1 MRFSKR
7 EIDALTCPPGKR
19 DALFS
24 DTETKGFLVRVTAT
38 GAKIFLF
45 QYRYAG
51 KVQRLKLGEYGA
63 LTIAQ
68 ARKMAEEARGR
79 VLAGG
84 NPVGERKAEVVAYQA
99 LLQERAAQ
107 AAIGALT
114 LDVLIDRWTSMALR
128 EHSAVYRRE
137 GPQRIRYNFQQFLD
151 RPAQSL
157 TASELQTRLDEIA
170 AEHPTTARRLQAYA
184 RSMYA
189 WAVKRQ
195 LVDDNPFVRLIV
207 EGREVSRDRVL
218 TDEEVGEIWRAAG
231 QMAYPFGPFFRL
243 LLLTLQRRTEV
254 AEMRWEEISPD
265 LTTWTIPAERTKN
278 SKAHIVHLSEPAR
291 HVLAALHRQTDPKT
305 GAISAYV
312 FTNTGRT
319 PISDF
324 SGAKERLE
332 KLIEVERA
340 QNSLGK
346 EVCALP
352 VLGWRLHDF
361 RRTGVTVMA
370 RLGVGP
376 HVADR
381 VLNHVQG
388 TIKGVAAV
396 YQRHEFLKEREIALD
411 RWAVHVLQLSEG
423 AALDAASGKVVSL
436 GRP

>member
-1 MRFSKR
+1 M
-7 EIDALTCPPGKR
+7 GR
-19 DALFS
+19 D
-24 DTETKGFLVRVTAT
+24 
-38 GAKIFLF
+38 
-45 QYRYAG
+45 
-51 KVQRLKLGEYGA
+51 
-63 LTIAQ
+63 
-68 ARKMAEEARGR
+68 
-79 VLAGG
+79 LA
-84 NPVGERKAEVVAYQA
+84 
-99 LLQERAAQ
+99 
-107 AAIGALT
+107 
-114 LDVLIDRWTSMALR
+114 
-128 EHSAVYRRE
+128 
-137 GPQRIRYNFQQFLD
+137 
-151 RPAQSL
+151 
-157 TASELQTRLDEIA
+157 
-170 AEHPTTARRLQAYA
+170 
-184 RSMYA
+184 
-189 WAVKRQ
+189 
-195 LVDDNPFVRLIV
+195 
-207 EGREVSRDRVL
+207 
-218 TDEEVGEIWRAAG
+218 
-231 QMAYPFGPFFRL
+231 
-243 LLLTLQRRTEV
+243 
-254 AEMRWEEISPD
+254 D

>member
-7 EIDALTCPPGKR
+7 EIDALSCPPGKR

-24 DTETKGFLVRVTAT
+24 DTETKGFLVRVTDT
-38 GAKIFLF
+38 GAKLFLF

-51 KVQRLKLGEYGA
+51 KVRRLKLGEYGA

-68 ARKMAEEARGR
+68 ARKLAEEARGR

-84 NPVGERKAEVVAYQA
+84 DPVGERRAEVVSYQA
-99 LLQERAAQ
+99 SLQEQAAQ
-107 AAIGALT
+107 AAIDALT
-114 LDVLIDRWTSMALR
+114 LDLLIDRWAAMALR
-128 EHSAVYRRE
+128 EHSETYRRE
-137 GPQRIRYNFQQFLD
+137 GPQRIRYNFQSFLS

-157 TASELQTRLDEIA
+157 TVSELQARLDEIA
-170 AEHPTTARRLQAYA
+170 ERHPTTARRLQAYA
-184 RSMYA
+184 RAMYA

-195 LVDDNPFVRLIV
+195 LVEDNPFARLIV

-218 TDEEVGEIWRAAG
+218 TDEEIGEIWRAAG

-243 LLLTLQRRTEV
+243 LLLTLQRRAEV

-278 SKAHIVHLSEPAR
+278 SRAHIVHLSEPAR
-291 HVLAALHRQTDPKT
+291 HVLAALHRQTDPKI
-305 GAISAYV
+305 GAISPYV

-332 KLIEVERA
+332 RLIEVERA
-340 QNSLGK
+340 EKSPGK
-346 EVCALP
+346 EVCAMP
-352 VLGWRLHDF
+352 APGWRLHDL

-411 RWAVHVLQLSEG
+411 NWAAHVLLVTRGEASFSGVGAQVIQLRS
-423 AALDAASGKVVSL
+423 
-436 GRP
+436 